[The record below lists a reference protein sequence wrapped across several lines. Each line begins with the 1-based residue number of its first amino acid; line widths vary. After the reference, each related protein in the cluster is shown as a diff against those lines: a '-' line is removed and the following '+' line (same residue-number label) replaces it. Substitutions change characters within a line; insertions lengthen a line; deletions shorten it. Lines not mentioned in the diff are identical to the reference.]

1 MAELANFSA
10 IVTYFSFAVHCTFT
24 PIGLFFRYLFT
35 ITAKIAT
42 FLKTKYPTFFW
53 QNRPLLSQNS
63 QLFILNTIHFS
74 KNIAP
79 TFIHMRRTRTTSQRA
94 RSLTQKTRPRISP
107 SMRCKPVLLY

>member
-42 FLKTKYPTFFW
+42 FLKTKYPTFFGKIGHFW
-53 QNRPLLSQNS
+53 AKTVNFLS
-63 QLFILNTIHFS
+63 
-74 KNIAP
+74 
-79 TFIHMRRTRTTSQRA
+79 
-94 RSLTQKTRPRISP
+94 
-107 SMRCKPVLLY
+107 